1 MRIFADTKLFSV
13 RKVLHA
19 TSTASTNFK
28 FPPPPILIKMINH
41 QIVLC
46 FSLAFCL
53 LAVGFVNAETKSE
66 AKKEDARVNT
76 WFKLSF
82 LYFSII

>member
-1 MRIFADTKLFSV
+1 MRILADTKLFSV
-13 RKVLHA
+13 RNVVHA

-28 FPPPPILIKMINH
+28 FPPSQILIKMIN
-41 QIVLC
+41 QRIFLC
-46 FSLAFCL
+46 FSLALCL
-53 LAVGFVNAETKSE
+53 LVVGFVNAETKSE

-82 LYFSII
+82 LNFSII